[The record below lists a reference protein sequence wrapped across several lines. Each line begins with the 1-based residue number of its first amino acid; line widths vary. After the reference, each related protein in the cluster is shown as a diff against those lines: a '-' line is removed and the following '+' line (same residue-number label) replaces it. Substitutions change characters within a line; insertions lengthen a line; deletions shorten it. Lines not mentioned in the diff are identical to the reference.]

1 MTAGGSTMKKS
12 KLSDSQIITMLNEA
26 EAGVPVTDLCRKYN
40 IVSSTYYKIK
50 SKYADMSVS
59 ELRRLKSLETENNRL
74 KQMYADISLE
84 HKILKEVMEKKYP
97 GLIDD
102 N

>member
-1 MTAGGSTMKKS
+1 MKKL
-12 KLSDSQIITMLNEA
+12 KLSESQIVAMIKE
-26 EAGVPVTDLCRKYN
+26 GDSGIPVADICRKYQVAN
-40 IVSSTYYKIK
+40 SSYYKLR
-50 SKYADMSVS
+50 SKYAGMNVQ
-59 ELRRLKSLETENNRL
+59 ELHRLKALETENNRL

-97 GLIDD
+97 GLIDV

>member
-1 MTAGGSTMKKS
+1 MKKS
-12 KLSDSQIITMLNEA
+12 KLNEVQIVNMLNEHKT
-26 EAGVPVTDLCRKYN
+26 GVSIQDLCRKYQ
-40 IVSSTYYKIK
+40 ISDATFYKIK

-59 ELRRLKSLETENNRL
+59 DLKKLKALEDENYKL

-84 HKILKEVMEKKYP
+84 HKILKEVLEKKYP
-97 GLIDD
+97 ELIGK